1 MLALWYFITRSPRPL
16 RPFVALLLGAFLIAC
31 VYHSAMQLRLSLER
45 SHHARSL
52 SH

>member
-1 MLALWYFITRSPRPL
+1 MLALWALIFRTPRIF
-16 RPFVALLLGAFLIAC
+16 RPFLILIFGLFFLAVA
-31 VYHSAMQLRLSLER
+31 YHSAMQLRLSLER